1 MSNVTDTSTL
11 LIRATPISVGYASSI
26 LVKRHKKDEYGPQH
40 LDINTVL
47 PQMVKEFFEKEKAA
61 IKEELKQELLKEI
74 DARLGGLLSQKALT
88 VQEVDA
94 LKYTARISLL

>member
-1 MSNVTDTSTL
+1 MSDHTNINNPLIKATSV
-11 LIRATPISVGYASSI
+11 SMGYSASI
-26 LVKRHKKDEYGPQH
+26 LVKTHKKGEYGSQY

>member
-1 MSNVTDTSTL
+1 MSNDTTVNTL
-11 LIRATPISVGYASSI
+11 LVKANSVSMGYSASI
-26 LVKRHKKDEYGPQH
+26 LVKTHKKDEYGPQH